1 MKERLEQLY
10 EKVMKKK
17 AKIQRLG
24 KENEFYHQIVT
35 IFLTLK
41 KVIET
46 ENKYCYMLA
55 TETDVLK
62 KR

>member
-1 MKERLEQLY
+1 
-10 EKVMKKK
+10 MKKK